1 MSSRFDSPHQLE
13 TALRKTAP
21 DTEAFLNGIPNP
33 GNPNRMTVTH
43 QLPPGITYGSGVPR
57 GGSNLVPLNGV
68 TVKYERIDGDW
79 EVVTMYPSP

>member
-21 DTEAFLNGIPNP
+21 DTEAFLNGVPNP

-43 QLPPGITYGSGVPR
+43 QLPSAITYGSGVSP
-57 GGSNLVPLNGV
+57 GGSNLVPLKS
-68 TVKYERIDGDW
+68 VK
-79 EVVTMYPSP
+79 VK